1 MHRKKKKTSHAKV
14 IEKTAAKKTV
24 GQPVETTERE
34 ETAES
39 QDTGAVPDETGGV
52 SPETKE
58 TETVSGKEAV
68 ELSPEEKLAVLNDK
82 YLRLM
87 AEYDNYRKRTIKEK
101 SEIIKTAAEGLI
113 IELLPI
119 LDNLDRA
126 TEHRNDKTTYEEYV
140 KGIAIIEDQIR
151 DVLSRAGLETMDVS
165 GKPFDPA
172 VHDAVMQVETENY
185 ESGVISEEVEKGYIL
200 SGKVIRHPKVI
211 VSK

>member
-1 MHRKKKKTSHAKV
+1 MHRKKKKTSHSK
-14 IEKTAAKKTV
+14 AA
-24 GQPVETTERE
+24 
-34 ETAES
+34 
-39 QDTGAVPDETGGV
+39 
-52 SPETKE
+52 
-58 TETVSGKEAV
+58 
-68 ELSPEEKLAVLNDK
+68 EKLADLNDK

-113 IELLPI
+113 TELLPI

-151 DVLSRAGLETMDVS
+151 DVLSRAGLEAMDVT
-165 GKPFDPA
+165 GKQFDPA

>member
-1 MHRKKKKTSHAKV
+1 MHRKKKKTSHSK
-14 IEKTAAKKTV
+14 AA
-24 GQPVETTERE
+24 
-34 ETAES
+34 
-39 QDTGAVPDETGGV
+39 
-52 SPETKE
+52 
-58 TETVSGKEAV
+58 
-68 ELSPEEKLAVLNDK
+68 EKLAALNDK

-151 DVLSRAGLETMDVS
+151 DVLSRAGLETMDVT
-165 GKPFDPA
+165 GKQFDPA
-172 VHDAVMQVETENY
+172 VHDAVMQVETDDY
-185 ESGVISEEVEKGYIL
+185 ESGIISDEAEKGYIL